1 MPWSVGLLAIF
12 EQDEEQ
18 LRLELLAE
26 WPWLSGY
33 PALERYVGSLLR
45 LSKASISRGEKCRWE
60 DIDNDCITAQKV
72 AECRLK
78 ILLKKYCGKPVCHM
92 LRGNGLSGGEKK
104 HQKPLDRS
112 SRVTLFD
119 HLPVAGLNL
128 NESEALASVDS
139 RGLLMAIEREQ
150 GSLKSLLAGA
160 LLTCFCHPKHP
171 LVELEHH
178 SPGWIRKL
186 LQLADLRNKAG
197 HASGEQLDKQQVFNQ
212 TQWLISWVKS
222 FEKEI

>member
-1 MPWSVGLLAIF
+1 MHHCT
-12 EQDEEQ
+12 
-18 LRLELLAE
+18 
-26 WPWLSGY
+26 
-33 PALERYVGSLLR
+33 
-45 LSKASISRGEKCRWE
+45 KSRGMPIE
-60 DIDNDCITAQKV
+60 NSP
-72 AECRLK
+72 
-78 ILLKKYCGKPVCHM
+78 KKYCGKPVCHM

-128 NESEALASVDS
+128 DESEALASVDS

-186 LQLADLRNKAG
+186 LQ
-197 HASGEQLDKQQVFNQ
+197 S
-212 TQWLISWVKS
+212 IS
-222 FEKEI
+222 EIKRGMHPVSS